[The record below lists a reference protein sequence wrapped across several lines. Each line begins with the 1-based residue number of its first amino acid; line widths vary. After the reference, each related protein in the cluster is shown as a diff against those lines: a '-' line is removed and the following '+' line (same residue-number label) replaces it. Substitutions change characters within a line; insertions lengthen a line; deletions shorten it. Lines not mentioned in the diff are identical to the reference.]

1 MAKNKKTNTKKKT
14 KKPMRKKSTKK
25 NHRKPRRKVKAS
37 KQASQRKKS
46 ITRKHK
52 SQKRP
57 KAKPKTKTKKKTKVK
72 TKSNKRTVKKRASK
86 KPVKRK
92 KVVKKKNIRKK
103 ISKGRVAKT
112 KKKNKK
118 TTYKHPTKIS
128 QRARRKN
135 KVISRPA
142 KRSQKILVTD
152 EIIQRVIA
160 RGRDRGFITLAE
172 IIKEVPKIEQDIE
185 GLENL
190 YKALENANI
199 EIIEKKEFLFIPKE
213 ETKKGGK
220 AEDISDRLSKIDS
233 IQMYLKEIGRYPLI
247 TFEEE
252 VELAKRIEKGEE
264 AAREKLTRSNLRLVV
279 SIAKRYVGRSSNLGL
294 LDLIQEGNIGLFKA
308 VEKFDY
314 RKGYKFSTYAT
325 WWIRQG
331 ITRALADQA
340 RTIRIPVHMVE
351 TISKYT
357 QVRRRLLQD
366 LGREPMPEE
375 ISSEMGIS
383 LAKVRHIMK
392 ISQDTVSLEA
402 PVGEEDE
409 DSTLGE
415 FIEDDKG
422 VSPSQDAGRRLLRDR
437 LDEII
442 NDLTPREQK
451 ILDMRFG
458 LTDGI
463 THTLEEVGKEFGVT
477 RERIRQIEAKALDRI
492 RAHVK
497 LKKLEGY

>member
-1 MAKNKKTNTKKKT
+1 MPQKKKT
-14 KKPMRKKSTKK
+14 TTKRTPKKPAK
-25 NHRKPRRKVKAS
+25 KPRRKPRQQVGTSRRARKHAKPVAGKRKPRKQSAKPKRKTTKKRTVKKPA
-37 KQASQRKKS
+37 KRKTANKKRTTKKP
-46 ITRKHK
+46 TRKTRPKPRTLRQLRKHAK
-52 SQKRP
+52 PVAGKQRRP
-57 KAKPKTKTKKKTKVK
+57 KAKPK
-72 TKSNKRTVKKRASK
+72 SQSRAEKPRRRRK
-86 KPVKRK
+86 KPL
-92 KVVKKKNIRKK
+92 I
-103 ISKGRVAKT
+103 
-112 KKKNKK
+112 
-118 TTYKHPTKIS
+118 
-128 QRARRKN
+128 
-135 KVISRPA
+135 
-142 KRSQKILVTD
+142 TD
-152 EIIQRVIA
+152 EIIKKVIA
-160 RGRDRGFITLAE
+160 RGRNRGFITLAE
-172 IIKEVPKIEQDIE
+172 VIKEVPSIEKDIK
-185 GLENL
+185 GLEEL
-190 YKALENANI
+190 YRELENANI
-199 EIIEKKEFLFIPKE
+199 EVVEKTEFLLIPE
-213 ETKKGGK
+213 EEKNKGKKG
-220 AEDISDRLSKIDS
+220 DIIDTLSKIDS

-252 VELAKRIEKGEE
+252 VELAKRIEKDDE

-279 SIAKRYVGRSSNLGL
+279 SIAKRYVGRSPNLGL

-357 QVRRRLLQD
+357 QIRRRLLQD

-375 ISSEMGIS
+375 IASEMGLS

-392 ISQDTVSLEA
+392 ISQETVSLEA
-402 PVGEEDE
+402 PVGDDEE

-415 FIEDDKG
+415 FIEDEKG

-437 LDEII
+437 LNEILT
-442 NDLTPREQK
+442 DLTPREQK

-492 RAHVK
+492 RLHAS